1 VFAAHASR
9 LIDSAA
15 HRLMGDGSVK
25 GGKKKRER
33 GERENGRNQREKG
46 EGGKSGFSLL
56 DQRALPT
63 DRKPARVPYRI

>member
-1 VFAAHASR
+1 MFAAHASR

-25 GGKKKRER
+25 GEKKNERGENGRTVGTR
-33 GERENGRNQREKG
+33 GERE
-46 EGGKSGFSLL
+46 EGGKSGSPLF
-56 DQRALPT
+56 DQRAPNT